1 MSNDKKEILPIDLG
15 SDFSLPGRFEDS
27 NNVYPEA
34 PFVKPKSKNRGIWIM
49 GLAFL
54 IVASGFFS
62 YYFMNQNEID
72 SKIIQNS
79 LIADPEKKLAH
90 QYNVGKYGSDH
101 AHAAIMVFV
110 NNESLNFGQSQFQ
123 LSSKYIHFENNN
135 SYILHKHATGV
146 PMDMLFASLAM
157 KVTQEC
163 VVLNYYSEKN
173 TGEFCTN
180 PEKSLSF
187 YVNGKKYNSNLSQ
200 YVFDHND
207 RILISYGDSESI
219 PFQLEFLNSL
229 EIFDVPKKTPQYS
242 GDGITI

>member
-1 MSNDKKEILPIDLG
+1 MSNDKEKVLPKDSN
-15 SDFSLPGRFEDS
+15 SDFSLPGRFEDGNS
-27 NNVYPEA
+27 VYPE
-34 PFVKPKSKNRGIWIM
+34 PTFVKPKSKNRGIWVM
-49 GLAFL
+49 AMAFL

-90 QYNVGKYGSDH
+90 QYDVGKYGSEH

-110 NNESLNFGQSQFQ
+110 DNESLNFGQSQFQ

-135 SYILHKHATGV
+135 PYILHKHATGV
-146 PMDMLFASLAM
+146 PMEMLFASLGM
-157 KVTQEC
+157 KVSKDC
-163 VVLNYYSEKN
+163 MVLNYYSESN
-173 TGEFCTN
+173 TGKFCSTQ
-180 PEKSLSF
+180 EKSLSF

-219 PFQLEFLNSL
+219 PIQLELLNSI
-229 EIFDVPKKTPQYS
+229 EIFDVPKKAPRYP